1 MHAHLFGDLGQGD
14 LSDPPFPTQP
24 ASGIED
30 RRFSQ
35 ALRFGA
41 PRPLESDPLHPVN
54 ITQRSCTNKET
65 VLY

>member
-1 MHAHLFGDLGQGD
+1 MPTLVGDLGQGD
-14 LSDPPFPTQP
+14 LTDPPFGAQP
-24 ASGIED
+24 AGGLED

-41 PRPLESDPLHPVN
+41 PRPLKPGLLHPVN

-65 VLY
+65 VFY